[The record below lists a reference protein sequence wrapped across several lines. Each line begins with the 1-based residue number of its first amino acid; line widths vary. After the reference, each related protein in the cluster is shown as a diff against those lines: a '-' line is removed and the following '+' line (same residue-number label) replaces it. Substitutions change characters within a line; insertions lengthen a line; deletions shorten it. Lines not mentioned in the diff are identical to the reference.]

1 MFSQGLGGSGN
12 APMEVK
18 SANIGMPYLLGLS
31 SDRSARRLRR
41 QRKPTPSVWKTSLKF
56 RRVQRRSSAISQG
69 SHVAKSQRHKLGS
82 NLTPVTPETFAIWKK
97 TRMDKKEAETDALR
111 KAKETQHAAGKN
123 SGMSG
128 RDLVRCNG
136 TIRGHPL
143 LTRENYSSNTI
154 QNGLKTT
161 TKKPKTGIYQYIVG
175 SKATRKIL
183 QGLKTTFK
191 TLGYIMMM
199 EMAILEGQYRMACR
213 ISYCVLCFRKS
224 YAFTLVT

>member
-1 MFSQGLGGSGN
+1 
-12 APMEVK
+12 MEVK
-18 SANIGMPYLLGLS
+18 SANIGMPYLLDLF
-31 SDRSARRLRR
+31 SDRSARQLRT
-41 QRKPTPSVWKTSLKF
+41 QRKPTPSVWKTSSKF
-56 RRVQRRSSAISQG
+56 RRVQLRSNAIAQR

-128 RDLVRCNG
+128 RDLVRTNG

-143 LTRENYSSNTI
+143 LTQENPSSNTI
-154 QNGLKTT
+154 RNGSKTT
-161 TKKPKTGIYQYIVG
+161 KKKPKTGIYRYTVG
-175 SKATRKIL
+175 SKVTRKTW
-183 QGLKTTFK
+183 QGLKRIFK
-191 TLGYIMMM
+191 TSGYMM
-199 EMAILEGQYRMACR
+199 ELAIREGHYRVACR
-213 ISYCVLCFRKS
+213 MSYYVLCFRKS